1 MAGCELPLNN
11 EMGDKRLM
19 RRSLQ
24 PARPLRRDIT
34 GSGCELPL
42 NNEMGDKRLM
52 RRSLQPAR
60 PLRRDITGSGCE
72 LPLNNEMGDKRLM
85 RRSLQPARPL
95 RRDITGSGCELP
107 LNNEMGDK
115 RLMRRSLQPARPLRR
130 DITGSEALLMVNFQ
144 TEIPN
149 HCRDRIHDH
158 CHLWCSIGSLR
169 DDFKDPVIEKPPV
182 NNKKERITYTRD
194 LLMQLSNSSVSKQ
207 MPEYLPDLPIIL
219 QHPVSSLYWATYS
232 TPSCQLPSRIHI
244 PLQDL
249 TITPNICDRMTR

>member
-1 MAGCELPLNN
+1 MYAAVGHISRHHEAITHDKGGCELPLNN

-130 DITGSEALLMVNFQ
+130 DITGSE
-144 TEIPN
+144 
-149 HCRDRIHDH
+149 
-158 CHLWCSIGSLR
+158 
-169 DDFKDPVIEKPPV
+169 
-182 NNKKERITYTRD
+182 RITYTRD